1 MLDPESAGIDK
12 SKQMIV
18 IDAMADETKGDNTWG
33 KGPVAQRIGYI
44 NGDQYTRSIL
54 NNPENYYPGYNET
67 SYSYRAVDYVWEYP
81 DNNSNGAGVENWNGY
96 TVGSQVTEI
105 IEHVLHTIC
114 QYGLPYAYPDELSI
128 FNGNNGP
135 VMAAMQE
142 AISNGVFD
150 VSSYSAQNDGS
161 NQYFALIA
169 REYQYLLIFAMW
181 EYITV
186 YIDGG
191 SLSPEW
197 NDNSRTQAGV
207 QTNNPLGYALYN
219 NFISKVISKPTQAT
233 LDAMFAVSG
242 ASGYIPVE
250 NTNRILYTPF
260 NNKDTLTVGD
270 LAGSGTVIV
279 SNK

>member
-1 MLDPESAGIDK
+1 
-12 SKQMIV
+12 
-18 IDAMADETKGDNTWG
+18 
-33 KGPVAQRIGYI
+33 
-44 NGDQYTRSIL
+44 
-54 NNPENYYPGYNET
+54 
-67 SYSYRAVDYVWEYP
+67 
-81 DNNSNGAGVENWNGY
+81 
-96 TVGSQVTEI
+96 
-105 IEHVLHTIC
+105 
-114 QYGLPYAYPDELSI
+114 
-128 FNGNNGP
+128 
-135 VMAAMQE
+135 
-142 AISNGVFD
+142 
-150 VSSYSAQNDGS
+150 
-161 NQYFALIA
+161 
-169 REYQYLLIFAMW
+169 MW

-186 YIDGG
+186 YISGG

-260 NNKDTLTVGD
+260 NSKDTLTVGD
-270 LAGSGTVIV
+270 FAGAGTVIV

>member
-1 MLDPESAGIDK
+1 MGSEMCIRDSSGTSHKYVEYLNEVVSGRKRGDINNDGTINIDDVMGFLAF
-12 SKQMIV
+12 KQGGSN
-18 IDAMADETKGDNTWG
+18 A
-33 KGPVAQRIGYI
+33 YI
-44 NGDQYTRSIL
+44 TDTIITPLTY
-54 NNPENYYPGYNET
+54 
-67 SYSYRAVDYVWEYP
+67 
-81 DNNSNGAGVENWNGY
+81 NGY
-96 TVGSQVTEI
+96 
-105 IEHVLHTIC
+105 
-114 QYGLPYAYPDELSI
+114 YA
-128 FNGNNGP
+128 
-135 VMAAMQE
+135 A
-142 AISNGVFD
+142 
-150 VSSYSAQNDGS
+150 
-161 NQYFALIA
+161 IA
-169 REYQYLLIFAMW
+169 REYLYLLIFAMW

-197 NDNSRTQAGV
+197 NDNSTTQAGV

-270 LAGSGTVIV
+270 FAGAGTVIV